1 MTMPPIPNPI
11 TKTMGANTSQQQSIA
26 HELSGPRV
34 ITRAEGVGYC
44 LDRIAGQRRE
54 QGEMDA
60 TRYDNGMDEETQVQ
74 ETFGM
79 AVRAPCA
86 VSEASEIALGDL
98 AWTACEP

>member
-1 MTMPPIPNPI
+1 MPPIPNPR
-11 TKTMGANTSQQQSIA
+11 TKMMGANTSQQQSIA

-34 ITRAEGVGYC
+34 ITGGVRYC

-60 TRYDNGMDEETQVQ
+60 TRYDNGMDRETQVQ

-86 VSEASEIALGDL
+86 ALISI
-98 AWTACEP
+98 